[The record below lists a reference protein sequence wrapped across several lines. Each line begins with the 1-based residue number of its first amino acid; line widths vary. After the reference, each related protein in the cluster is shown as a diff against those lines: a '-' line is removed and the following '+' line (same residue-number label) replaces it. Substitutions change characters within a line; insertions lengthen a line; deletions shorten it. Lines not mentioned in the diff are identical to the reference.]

1 MLHESDPY
9 EWARLH
15 FGGVEM
21 SDERRV
27 ERVIKIATG
36 IAQAPGASFTE
47 MFERKYDVKAAYEL
61 FKDEEATPE
70 QLQAGHRWQVKESL
84 KKPGVYALLE
94 DTSDMVWAG
103 REPIPGLGPIG
114 NGSEKLQGFLLH
126 SVLAVKWEDPQPEA
140 GKRPGVEVIGLAHQ
154 EYYLRQPRPKKETR
168 QERKQRARESQLW
181 ERATESLG
189 EAPTDEWVVWVRIC
203 DRGAD
208 IYEFM
213 LGCQMVE
220 HQFVVRASQNR
231 CLMNP
236 ETGVRQGYLLTTART
251 LPSLG
256 TTTLTLRARANQAE
270 REATLSLAATPVT
283 IGAPSRP
290 GIRPDQQPPITCWV
304 VRVWEAN
311 PPAGV
316 KPLEWILLT
325 DQPVTSLADAVRV
338 MRLYATRW
346 FIEEFHKALKS
357 GLGAERLQL
366 QHAHRLWAAISIFS
380 VVALRLLDIRELARL
395 FPTAPASVAGLDPLE
410 LEVLRL
416 KHPSPLLTVA
426 DVTLAIGRLGGHLN
440 RTRDGLPGWHTLWR
454 GMLKLRTLVE
464 GFRLARLSLASAPP
478 LTDPL
483 SG

>member
-9 EWARLH
+9 EWAKLH
-15 FGGVEM
+15 FSGAEM
-21 SDERRV
+21 SDIRRV
-27 ERVIKIATG
+27 ERVIKIATAV
-36 IAQAPGASFTE
+36 AQNPGASFGE
-47 MFERKYDVKAAYEL
+47 MFGNWYDVKASYKL
-61 FKDEEATPE
+61 FGDEEATPE
-70 QLQAGHRWQVKESL
+70 QLQAGHQWQVKENL

-103 REPIPGLGPIG
+103 REKIAGLGPIG

-126 SVLAVKWEDPQPEA
+126 SVLAVKWEDPKPEE

-168 QERKQRARESQLW
+168 QASKQRARESQLW
-181 ERATESLG
+181 ERATQSLG
-189 EAPTDEWVVWVRIC
+189 EPPASEWVVWVRIC

-213 LGCQMVE
+213 LSCQVIQ

-231 CLMNP
+231 CLMDP
-236 ETGVRQGYLLTTART
+236 VTRQRQGYLLSTART

-270 REATLSLAATPVT
+270 REVTLSLAATQIT

-325 DQPVTSLADAVRV
+325 DQPVTCLADALRV

-366 QHAHRLWAAISIFS
+366 QHAHRLWAAIAIFS
-380 VVALRLLDIRELARL
+380 VVALRLLDVRELARL
-395 FPTAPASVAGLDPLE
+395 FPDAPAQVAGLDPLE
-410 LEVLRL
+410 LDILRL
-416 KHPSPLLTVA
+416 NHPHPIETVR
-426 DVTLAIGRLGGHLN
+426 DVILAIGRLGGHLN
-440 RTRDGLPGWHTLWR
+440 RTNDGLPGWHTLWR
-454 GMLKLRTLVE
+454 GMLKLRTWVDGVRMAHKLNNF
-464 GFRLARLSLASAPP
+464 G
-478 LTDPL
+478 
-483 SG
+483 